1 MRDGFTA
8 HPSISHTTPDLYK
21 MDLPQILARLEL
33 LRSDLDDVYEFS
45 FLNAYKFVL
54 ITNGVSKT
62 SNLSNGEIHL
72 FE

>member
-1 MRDGFTA
+1 
-8 HPSISHTTPDLYK
+8 